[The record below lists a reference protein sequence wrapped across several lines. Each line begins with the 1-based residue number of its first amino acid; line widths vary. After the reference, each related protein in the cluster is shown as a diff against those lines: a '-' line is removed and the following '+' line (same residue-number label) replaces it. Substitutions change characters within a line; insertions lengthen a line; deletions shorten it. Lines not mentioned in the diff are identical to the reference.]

1 MHRVE
6 TNILHRLDPILFGV
20 FNSVV
25 VLTFFLLL
33 MLALENRSGFLRCRH
48 PPSFRQ
54 YSICRLSDGQCEF
67 VL

>member
-25 VLTFFLLL
+25 VLTFFP
-33 MLALENRSGFLRCRH
+33 LANAST
-48 PPSFRQ
+48 
-54 YSICRLSDGQCEF
+54 
-67 VL
+67 